1 MSFPF
6 YKAIDSYIGE
16 ELKARTSNNNVELSK
31 LVPWIK
37 ATSNLGDRY
46 SLGTETYST
55 LFDGGSND
63 AYRNNSGDPWRF
75 RPNPI
80 ITDFSVDF
88 ASRGTLR
95 RCTLKIKCFSPEQ
108 LNKIQTYFLE
118 PGISCY
124 IQWGWNYSVSGKKAI
139 GPTGIDKD
147 TILKYYRNASELNS
161 IRESNKG
168 CYDNFVGIIS
178 GGEST
183 ISGNEF
189 DVSVKLVSMG
199 EVLMG
204 LPRDGA
210 QDDETKIEPTNYPVH
225 KINGYLQSKNVAVN
239 FAYFFDQLPDSLR
252 TPELLARERE
262 FRFATDFINY
272 NESLIEEAK
281 SETTSGVFSG
291 NLTIQSSPALSIEA
305 LDSESP
311 ITSCKYVSFEAF
323 CKLLNMTRIKFKD
336 QGLNPNIDLTNSY
349 CGAFK
354 GMFSTDEVVFIP
366 NKECRGFLGDIGLL
380 REKVGSSINKTID
393 NSVNGRSFVRTSPT
407 TVTADGETFTLAA
420 YTHGWIGDLYI
431 ENSIAMDALENQ
443 TASIKEVLDSVLSR
457 IEEAVEGLWH
467 FQITEDRTGNSLKL
481 RIADGNLRNQRSGT
495 SIETYDMFGTDSFFL
510 DANFSLDIPKGMMS
524 MMVMEKSNPNLKST
538 DTLTRGLF
546 SDKIDSVMIDEM
558 KALDTASTDPPAQTE
573 FEERLWI
580 EFRRNI
586 RIAMNPYYVTIGDI
600 GDGNLSTWCIYSHF
614 LNKRIF
620 NDQRKGDLYDGGG
633 EVYNGRPA
641 PVEFS
646 FTVLGMSGFQ
656 VGHLFNVKGL
666 PPQYVSGNGAF
677 QVEEVTHKIDSKQ
690 WITEV
695 KAAFR
700 PFYKD

>member
-6 YKAIDSYIGE
+6 YKAIDSYIGA
-16 ELKARTSNNNVELSK
+16 ELKARTSSNNVELSK

-55 LFDGGSND
+55 LFDGGSSD
-63 AYRNNSGDPWRF
+63 AYRNNSGDAWRF

-95 RCTLKIKCFSPEQ
+95 RTTLKIKCFSPEQ
-108 LNKIQTYFLE
+108 LNKVQTYFLE

-124 IQWGWNYSVSGKKAI
+124 IQWGWNYSVSGKKSV
-139 GPTGIDKD
+139 GPTAIDKN

-161 IRESNKG
+161 IRAANNG

-189 DVSVKLVSMG
+189 DVTIKLVSMG

-210 QDDETKIEPTNYPVH
+210 QDDKTKIEPTNYPVH
-225 KINGYLQSKNVAVN
+225 KINSYLQSRNIAVN

-262 FRFATDFINY
+262 FRFASDFINY
-272 NESLIEEAK
+272 NESLVEEAK
-281 SETTSGVFSG
+281 SETTSGWFSG

-305 LDSESP
+305 IDAESP

-354 GMFSTDEVVFIP
+354 GMFSTDETVFIP

-380 REKVGSSINKTID
+380 REKVGSSINKTLD
-393 NSVNGRSFVRTSPT
+393 NSVAGRSFVRTSAT
-407 TVTADGETFTLAA
+407 TVTADGETFTLAP

-524 MMVMEKSNPNLKST
+524 MMVMEKSNPDLKST

-546 SDKIDSVMIDEM
+546 SDKIDSVMIDEL
-558 KALDTASTDPPAQTE
+558 KKLDTASKEAPAQTE

-586 RIAMNPYYVTIGDI
+586 RIALNPNYVVKADI
-600 GDGNLSTWCIYSHF
+600 GDGNLSQWCLYSHF
-614 LNKRIF
+614 LNKRVF

-641 PVEFS
+641 PVEFN

-666 PPQYVSGNGAF
+666 PPQYVSGKGAF
-677 QVEEVTHKIDSKQ
+677 QVEEVTHKVDSKQ

-695 KAAFR
+695 KAKFR

>member
-1 MSFPF
+1 MGAFPF
-6 YKAIDSYIGE
+6 YKSIDSYITT
-16 ELKARTSNNNVELSK
+16 ELRARTSNNNVELSK

-37 ATSNLGDRY
+37 AVSNLGEKY
-46 SLGTETYST
+46 TLGTETYTS
-55 LFDGGSND
+55 LFTGGGND
-63 AYRNNSGDPWRF
+63 AYANMAGSSWKY

-80 ITDFSVDF
+80 ITDFSIDF

-95 RCTLKIKCFSPEQ
+95 RATLKIKCFSPDQ
-108 LNKIQTYFLE
+108 LTKVQTFFLE

-139 GPTGIDKD
+139 GPNSESGIE
-147 TILKYYRNASELNS
+147 YYRNATTLNA
-161 IRESNKG
+161 IREANNG
-168 CYDNFVGIIS
+168 CYDNFFGIIS
-178 GGEST
+178 GGDST

-189 DVSVKLVSMG
+189 DISVKMVSLG

-204 LPRDGA
+204 LPRDAKKDG
-210 QDDETKIEPTNYPVH
+210 ETDIEPTNYPVNLL
-225 KINGYLQSKNVAVN
+225 NGYLANKNPAVN

-252 TPELLARERE
+252 IPGLLAIQKE
-262 FRFATDFINY
+262 FKLDSDFINY

-281 SETTSGVFSG
+281 SETTSGWFSG
-291 NLTIQSSPALSIEA
+291 DLTIQSSPALSIEA
-305 LDSESP
+305 IDAESP

-323 CKLLNMTRIKFKD
+323 CKLLNMTRIKFKNK
-336 QGLNPNIDLTNSY
+336 GINPNIDISNSY

-380 REKVGSSINKTID
+380 REKVGSSINKTLD
-393 NSVNGRSFVRTSPT
+393 NSVGGRSFVRTSAT
-407 TVTADGETFTLAA
+407 TVTADQETFTLPA
-420 YTHGWIGDLYI
+420 YTHGWVGDLYI

-443 TASIKEVLDSVLSR
+443 TASIKEVLDSVLQR
-457 IEEAVEGLWH
+457 MEEAVEGLWS
-467 FQITEDRTGNSLKL
+467 FQIVEDRTGDSLKL
-481 RIADGNLRNQRSGT
+481 RIVDSNLRNQRNGGT
-495 SIETYDMFGTDSFFL
+495 IETFNMFGSDSFFL
-510 DANFSLDIPKGMMS
+510 DANFGLDIPKQMMS
-524 MMVMEKSNPNLKST
+524 MIVMEKTNPNLSST

-546 SDKIDSVMIDEM
+546 SNKV
-558 KALDTASTDPPAQTE
+558 DTVLLPEFEAEKENKQTTPTQTE
-573 FEERLWI
+573 WEERLWI

-586 RIAMNPYYVTIGDI
+586 RIAINPKYVAKSDI
-600 GDGNLSTWCIYSHF
+600 GDGNLAEWCIYSHF

-620 NDQRKGDLYDGGG
+620 NDQRKKDLYDGGG

-656 VGHLFNVKGL
+656 VGHLFNIAGL
-666 PPQYVSGNGAF
+666 PPQYVSEKGAF
-677 QVEEVTHKIDSKQ
+677 QIEEVTHKIDSKQ
-690 WITEV
+690 WTTEV
-695 KAAFR
+695 KAKFR